1 MATNHVAALEERPRG
16 LLAAR
21 KLTAGYRDE
30 PVIFDVDVE
39 FPPSVI
45 TALIGSNGAGKSTLL
60 KSLFGLTQIFGGT
73 ILLEGSEVQP
83 VARQFVSRGIGYVP
97 QVANVFPSLSVKENL
112 EVGTYVRGAGSIES
126 VLAIFPAL
134 EKLLPRQAH
143 KLSGGERNMLAVGR
157 ALMSDPRLLLLDEA
171 TGGLAPRLAEEFWEY
186 IDQLAQSGI
195 AIAAVEQN
203 VDLALEHADFVYVFG
218 SGRVVAE
225 GPAKEVAGRQDFES
239 LFLAGPGES

>member
-1 MATNHVAALEERPRG
+1 MASSLSSSQEQAGV

-21 KLTAGYRDE
+21 NLTAGYRE
-30 PVIFDVDVE
+30 ERVIFDVDVE
-39 FPPSVI
+39 FAPGVV

-60 KSLFGLTQIFGGT
+60 KSLFGLTRIFGGS
-73 ILLEGSEVQP
+73 ILLEGAVVQP

-97 QVANVFPSLSVKENL
+97 QVANVFPSLSVRENL
-112 EVGTYVRGAGSIES
+112 EIGTYVRGPGSLES
-126 VLAIFPAL
+126 VLSIFPAL

-186 IDQLAQSGI
+186 IDKLARSGI

-203 VDLALEHADFVYVFG
+203 VDLALEHAAHVYVFG
-218 SGRVVAE
+218 SGRLVAE
-225 GPAKEVAGRQDFES
+225 GPAKEVAARKDLES
-239 LFLAGPGES
+239 LFLVSPGAA